1 MGVVAIRQNLVH
13 WICFLVAL
21 LFVGYSQYRNPTKV
35 SGFERNLIAPPPAVK
50 SLHFGF
56 NEVIADILWIRTL
69 QDFDYCESK
78 ISEKTCKGNSWLY
91 QMLDTCLTLSPH
103 FHLAA
108 VNGGVALSVLV
119 SDFVGATKFFDLA
132 VSAFPN
138 DWQVLYYAA
147 YHAMREDKNNE
158 KAAGYLI
165 RAARNGGKDWFFN
178 LAVTLY
184 TEAGQQEFG
193 RRVYESLK
201 DSDFEPGFLRRMEKK
216 LGITPPP
223 LEN

>member
-1 MGVVAIRQNLVH
+1 MVIRRNSF
-13 WICFLVAL
+13 FLAYFLAAML
-21 LFVGYSQYRNPTKV
+21 LIGYSHYGNPTKI
-35 SGFERNLIAPPPAVK
+35 SGFERNLIAPPPALK
-50 SLHFGF
+50 FLHFGF
-56 NEVIADILWIRTL
+56 NEVIADMLWIRAL

-78 ISEKTCKGNSWLY
+78 IDENTCKGNSWLY
-91 QMLDTCLTLSPH
+91 HMLDTSLTLSPH
-103 FHLAA
+103 FYIEAHT
-108 VNGGVALSVLV
+108 GGVALSVLL
-119 SDFVGATKFFDLA
+119 SDFVGATKFF

-138 DWQVLYYAA
+138 DWRILYYAA

-158 KAAGYLI
+158 KAAAYLI
-165 RAARNGGKDWFFN
+165 RAARNGGNDWFFN

-223 LEN
+223 EK